1 MEQIFRLVRDHLQ
14 AEADAGYPLLRRIPS
29 THATVCFDYMAG
41 VSQAERDELLD
52 VRARVTALGFTLS
65 PATREGI
72 LQLMTSSPALQ
83 RHREAMLR
91 GPLAMG
97 LRYHSIRM
105 AKAVLKDAQSVAMM
119 QQTRAGL
126 GYVPRDVRP
135 FPW

>member
-1 MEQIFRLVRDHLQ
+1 MQGTRCFAAFLRLT
-14 AEADAGYPLLRRIPS
+14 P
-29 THATVCFDYMAG
+29 VCFDYMDG
-41 VSQAERDELLD
+41 LSQAERDELLD
-52 VRARVTALGFTLS
+52 VRARVTALGFTVS

-72 LQLMTSSPALQ
+72 LQLVNSNPALQ

-97 LRYHSIRM
+97 LRYQSIRM